1 MKRTF
6 VFCNLLLAC
15 LFSMAT
21 PIPLHCMIVGNLGG
35 DCSVDYPHTPDEV
48 RDIVAKA
55 GQIFT
60 QAAIS
65 FQISSIGITNYS
77 NIGELYSN
85 DAGRLGQICSTME
98 NTDGLE
104 LYFVPNLVDAAGVFT
119 EEGIVI
125 SGEANFRTVAH
136 EIGHAFGWPDI
147 YVDRPGTFRTVQG
160 APTESRMPQDH
171 GFFPDGT
178 LQSDIVRR
186 LLMYGVGSETKGRIP
201 RGAVDGIWIP
211 PAESPGG
218 SRHIRFGLVPVGM
231 FDAVNHRPRSL

>member
-1 MKRTF
+1 MKSAPMF
-6 VFCNLLLAC
+6 AILCAFPSVLLA
-15 LFSMAT
+15 S
-21 PIPLHCMIVGNLGG
+21 PVQLHCLIVGTSRNGVEVYPRTIQDVEETGAAVNRFYTQGG
-35 DCSVDYPHTPDEV
+35 
-48 RDIVAKA
+48 
-55 GQIFT
+55 
-60 QAAIS
+60 IS
-65 FQISSIGITNYS
+65 FQIASVNVTNYENQS
-77 NIGELYSN
+77 EFNAN
-85 DAGRLGQICSTME
+85 DEAQLRHLCSIMQ
-98 NTDGLE
+98 NTCGLE
-104 LYFVPNLVDAAGVFT
+104 LYFVQRLQGALGVWT
-119 EEGIVI
+119 QEGIVI

>member
-1 MKRTF
+1 MKSAPMF
-6 VFCNLLLAC
+6 AILCAFPSVLLA
-15 LFSMAT
+15 S
-21 PIPLHCMIVGNLGG
+21 PVQLHCLIVGTSRNGVEVYPRTIQDVEETVAAVNRIYTQGG
-35 DCSVDYPHTPDEV
+35 
-48 RDIVAKA
+48 
-55 GQIFT
+55 
-60 QAAIS
+60 IS
-65 FQISSIGITNYS
+65 FQIASVNVTNYENQS
-77 NIGELYSN
+77 EFNAN
-85 DAGRLGQICSTME
+85 DEAQLRHLCSIMQ
-98 NTDGLE
+98 NTCGLE
-104 LYFVPNLVDAAGVFT
+104 LYFVQRLQGALGVWT
-119 EEGIVI
+119 QEGIVI

-218 SRHIRFGLVPVGM
+218 PRYIRFGLVPVGM
-231 FDAVNHRPRSL
+231 FDVENFQPRSL

>member
-1 MKRTF
+1 M
-6 VFCNLLLAC
+6 
-15 LFSMAT
+15 
-21 PIPLHCMIVGNLGG
+21 
-35 DCSVDYPHTPDEV
+35 
-48 RDIVAKA
+48 
-55 GQIFT
+55 
-60 QAAIS
+60 
-65 FQISSIGITNYS
+65 
-77 NIGELYSN
+77 
-85 DAGRLGQICSTME
+85 
-98 NTDGLE
+98 
-104 LYFVPNLVDAAGVFT
+104 
-119 EEGIVI
+119 I

-136 EIGHAFGWPDI
+136 ELGHAFGWPDI

>member
-1 MKRTF
+1 MKSAPMF
-6 VFCNLLLAC
+6 AILCAFPSVLLA
-15 LFSMAT
+15 S
-21 PIPLHCMIVGNLGG
+21 PVQLHCLIVGTSRNGVEVYPRTIQDVEETVAAVNRIYTQGG
-35 DCSVDYPHTPDEV
+35 
-48 RDIVAKA
+48 
-55 GQIFT
+55 
-60 QAAIS
+60 IS
-65 FQISSIGITNYS
+65 FQIASVNVTNYENQS
-77 NIGELYSN
+77 EFNAN
-85 DAGRLGQICSTME
+85 DEAQLRHLCSIMQ
-98 NTDGLE
+98 NTCGLE
-104 LYFVPNLVDAAGVFT
+104 LYFVQRLQGALGVWT
-119 EEGIVI
+119 QEGIVI